1 MSSRQPA
8 DIKRVRKRIAD
19 IRAKIATFDYLCTG
33 SLIRRMKLC
42 GNPKCAC
49 ATDPAARHGPYYE
62 WGHMKG
68 GRLVSRMVSAQQAE
82 LFRQAIANY
91 RAVKALIREW
101 EAETE
106 DLIDLEH
113 PRSE

>member
-1 MSSRQPA
+1 
-8 DIKRVRKRIAD
+8 
-19 IRAKIATFDYLCTG
+19 
-33 SLIRRMKLC
+33 MKLC

-49 ATDPAARHGPYYE
+49 ATDPATCHGPYHE

-106 DLIDLEH
+106 NLIELEH